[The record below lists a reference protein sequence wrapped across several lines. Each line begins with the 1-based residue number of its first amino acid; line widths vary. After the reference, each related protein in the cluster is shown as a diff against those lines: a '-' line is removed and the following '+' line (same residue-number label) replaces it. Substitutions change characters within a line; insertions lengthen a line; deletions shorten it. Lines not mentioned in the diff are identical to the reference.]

1 MNDERL
7 KYGDRIIYMEG
18 ICVDVDDCSISVDL
32 KGRLGFFKAPKRM
45 FICDTEPKIGQEF
58 GWHMSFP
65 EQLGPEIH
73 EKYVSNLEK
82 ERRKQVFHICRI
94 NLFRLTASWI
104 SGKKC
109 ERISSVFY
117 HLTSHGCIAFG

>member
-1 MNDERL
+1 MNNERL
-7 KYGDRIIYMEG
+7 NYGDRIIYMEG
-18 ICVDVDDCSISVDL
+18 VVVDVDDCSISIDM

-82 ERRKQVFHICRI
+82 ERRKQAEMNAH
-94 NLFRLTASWI
+94 S
-104 SGKKC
+104 KK
-109 ERISSVFY
+109 EEE
-117 HLTSHGCIAFG
+117 

>member
-45 FICDTEPKIGQEF
+45 FICDTEDRSGIRMAYEF
-58 GWHMSFP
+58 SG
-65 EQLGPEIH
+65 
-73 EKYVSNLEK
+73 
-82 ERRKQVFHICRI
+82 
-94 NLFRLTASWI
+94 TAW
-104 SGKKC
+104 
-109 ERISSVFY
+109 
-117 HLTSHGCIAFG
+117 T